1 MGDSAREVD
10 RLVLEERTQTL
21 GSELTTDARFLV
33 STEGGAELDPVAV
46 QRQAPRA
53 HLAGDAHSPVQVLGP
68 HASRQAVLRVVG
80 DADSVVVIVKRDH
93 NEHGAE
99 DLVLG
104 YPHGVVDV
112 GEDRRLQVPALRLA
126 RGPAAAHGDR
136 RTFLSPT
143 GDVALDALPLAFRY
157 QRADLGRGIMRIADS
172 QLGSCLGD
180 RIDDH
185 LVAAAMSEDPCLR
198 QAMLAGHHDRER
210 HEGWYDAV
218 DVGVLEDDGG
228 RFSPALEGDPF
239 ELLAAECG
247 DTSAYGRA
255 ARETDLVDQR
265 VLHKRL
271 AVVPVGRH
279 DVQYTRG

>member
-53 HLAGDAHSPVQVLGP
+53 HLAGDTHSPIQVLGP

-80 DADSVVVIVKRDH
+80 NADSVVVIVKWDH

-104 YPHGVVDV
+104 YPHGVVNV
-112 GEDRRLQVPALRLA
+112 GEDRRLHVPALRLA
-126 RGPAAAHGDR
+126 RGPAATHGDR
-136 RTFLSPT
+136 RTFPSPT
-143 GDVALDALPLAFRY
+143 SDVVLHAPPLAFRH
-157 QRADLGRGIMRIADS
+157 QWADLGRGIMRIADP

-180 RIDDH
+180 RLDDL
-185 LVAAAMSEDPCLR
+185 LVTAAMSEDPCLR
-198 QAMLAGHHDRER
+198 QAMLPGHHDGER

-218 DVGVLEDDGG
+218 DVGVLEGYGG
-228 RFSPALEGDPF
+228 RISAAL
-239 ELLAAECG
+239 A
-247 DTSAYGRA
+247 SN
-255 ARETDLVDQR
+255 
-265 VLHKRL
+265 
-271 AVVPVGRH
+271 
-279 DVQYTRG
+279 